1 MEALTFIVKTL
12 LSLVLFVM
20 LLRVLLQWA
29 RADFRNPLAQAV
41 VRLTNWLVLPL
52 RRVLPP
58 VRRIDT
64 ASIVA
69 VVIVVLAE
77 IAILYAMRFG
87 GLPPPLTWLREA
99 ALELVRTTL
108 WLYFYA
114 IILYALLSLIAAGGY
129 SPFQSVLAALCEPVL
144 RPFRRLIPNLAGLD
158 LSPLWALIAIQAILI
173 LIA

>member
-1 MEALTFIVKTL
+1 MDALIFLVKTL

-20 LLRVLLQWA
+20 LLRVLLQLA

-69 VVIVVLAE
+69 VVIVAFVE

-87 GLPPPLTWLREA
+87 GLPPALVWLRA
-99 ALELVRTTL
+99 TALELLHSTL

-114 IILYALLSLIAAGGY
+114 IILYALLSLIAAGTY

-144 RPFRRLIPNLAGLD
+144 SPFRRLIPNLAGLD

-173 LIA
+173 LVG